1 MRVLPRHGK
10 LTFVAPDAYVQLAGQ
25 DASRSDD
32 GVLVDDDGAM
42 DLLEVLMPCGVW
54 KAAAWLLS
62 ASEPRRGCPQIN
74 GLKHRQS

>member
-1 MRVLPRHGK
+1 VRVLPRHGK

-25 DASRSDD
+25 VASRSGD

-54 KAAAWLLS
+54 KAAA
-62 ASEPRRGCPQIN
+62 
-74 GLKHRQS
+74 